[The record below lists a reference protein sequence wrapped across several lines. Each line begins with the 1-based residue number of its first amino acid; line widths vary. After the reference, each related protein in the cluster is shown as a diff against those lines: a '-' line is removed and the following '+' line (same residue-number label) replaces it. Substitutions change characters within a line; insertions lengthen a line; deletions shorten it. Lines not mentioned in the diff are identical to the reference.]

1 MINAGRSGYL
11 CSWKAV
17 VGNHHRERETCKT
30 TLVVENCAF
39 IEKNLKLKCFRKFFP
54 QIAACFFQK
63 ALTPKTSVNVLS
75 QGPSTCSPGLSLN
88 QHWDQEN

>member
-39 IEKNLKLKCFRKFFP
+39 IEKILSLSVFANFFLKLLRVFF
-54 QIAACFFQK
+54 K
-63 ALTPKTSVNVLS
+63 KL
-75 QGPSTCSPGLSLN
+75 
-88 QHWDQEN
+88 